1 MGMNEKKYYELI
13 EEYNRL
19 VNEKKFNPEYFTQDK
34 QERFA
39 KLRELLLYE
48 VRYFKSMQE
57 ALILHGHLSLKT
69 KESLGKLLILEKQLD
84 EGAKLEKEYYKNSW
98 FEEVYFGYFTRT
110 QVLCIGAAAI
120 FLYLVITLFI

>member
-1 MGMNEKKYYELI
+1 MRMNEKQYYELI

-19 VNEKKFNPEYFTQDK
+19 VNDKKFNPEYFTQDK
-34 QERFA
+34 QERFT

-48 VRYFKSMQE
+48 VRYFKSMQK
-57 ALILHGHLSLKT
+57 ALAMKGYSVEKRKVSLNKFDVL
-69 KESLGKLLILEKQLD
+69 ENQLEEGEELEKTSY
-84 EGAKLEKEYYKNSW
+84 ENSW
-98 FEEVYFGYFTRT
+98 FEEVYFGYFTRK

>member
-1 MGMNEKKYYELI
+1 MNEKKYYELI

-57 ALILHGHLSLKT
+57 ALGMKGYSVEKRKVSLN
-69 KESLGKLLILEKQLD
+69 KLDVLENQLE
-84 EGAKLEKEYYKNSW
+84 EGEELENTSYENSW
-98 FEEVYFGYFTRT
+98 FEEVYFGYFKRK
-110 QVLCIGAAAI
+110 QILCIGAAVI
-120 FLYLVITLFI
+120 LLYLVRILFI